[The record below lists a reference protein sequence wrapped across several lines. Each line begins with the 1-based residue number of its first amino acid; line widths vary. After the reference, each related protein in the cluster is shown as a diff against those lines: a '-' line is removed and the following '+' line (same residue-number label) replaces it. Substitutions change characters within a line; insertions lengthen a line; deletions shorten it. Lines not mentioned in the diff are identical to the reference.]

1 MEVIPLTTAIGAEV
15 RGVDARQPLAEST
28 VADLHTA
35 LMEHLVLFL
44 RAQDV
49 SEEEQLAVA
58 ANFGPPVS
66 ASMTRDRDV
75 EPRYFVTLEDS
86 VDSPPNK
93 ANGWHTDL
101 PGVAQPPDVA
111 VLSMRDTPP
120 IGGDTLWVSLY
131 AVYDSLSPT
140 FQDVVA
146 DLLVEYDLGSTRAA
160 IAEMHGL
167 DHLRELEASLE
178 IPRHPL
184 VRVHP
189 VTGRP
194 SLYLSVDRMRGIAG
208 MDPEESSVLLGFLVS
223 RLDDPNFSCRWHYQ
237 QHDLVIWDERCT
249 NHRALTD
256 HYPQYRRIRRCFAG
270 ESMPLGLGARV

>member
-1 MEVIPLTTAIGAEV
+1 MDVIPLTTAIGAEV
-15 RGVDARQPLAEST
+15 RGVDARQPLSGST
-28 VADLHTA
+28 KADLHAA
-35 LMEHLVLFL
+35 LTDHLVLFL
-44 RAQDV
+44 RGQDV
-49 SEEEQLAVA
+49 SEPEQLAFA

-75 EPRYFVTLEDS
+75 EPIYFVTLEDT
-86 VDSPPNK
+86 VDSPPNR

-111 VLSMRDTPP
+111 VLSMRDSPP
-120 IGGDTLWVSLY
+120 VGGDTLWVSLY

-140 FQDVVA
+140 FQDVIA
-146 DLLVEYDLGSTRAA
+146 DLCVDYDLGITRAA
-160 IAEMHGL
+160 IAEMRGL
-167 DHLRELEASLE
+167 DHLRELEANLE
-178 IPRHPL
+178 IPSHPL

-194 SLYLSVDRMRGIAG
+194 ALYLSVDRMRGITG
-208 MDPEESSVLLGFLVS
+208 MEPTESDVLLGFLVS

-256 HYPQYRRIRRCFAG
+256 HYPQYRSVRRCFAG
-270 ESMPLGLGARV
+270 GSVPLGLGTRR

>member
-1 MEVIPLTTAIGAEV
+1 MDVIPLTTAIGAEV
-15 RGVDARQPLAEST
+15 RGVDARQPLAESLF
-28 VADLHTA
+28 ADLHAA

-44 RAQDV
+44 RGQDV
-49 SEEEQLAVA
+49 SEEEQLAFA

-75 EPRYFVTLEDS
+75 EPRYFVTLEDT
-86 VDSPPNK
+86 VDSPPIK
-93 ANGWHTDL
+93 ANSWHTDL

-111 VLSMRDTPP
+111 ILSMRDTPP
-120 IGGDTLWVSLY
+120 VGGDTLWVSLY
-131 AVYDSLSPT
+131 AVYDSLSPA
-140 FQDVVA
+140 FQAVIA

-160 IAEMHGL
+160 IAEMHGW
-167 DHLRELEASLE
+167 DHLRELEANLE
-178 IPRHPL
+178 IPQHPL

-208 MDPEESSVLLGFLVS
+208 LDPAESDVLLGFLVS
-223 RLDDPNFSCRWHYQ
+223 RLDDPNLSCRWHYQ

-270 ESMPLGLGARV
+270 ESLPLGLGARV

>member
-1 MEVIPLTTAIGAEV
+1 MDVIPLTTAIGAEV
-15 RGVDARQPLAEST
+15 RGVDARQPLSEST
-28 VADLHTA
+28 FADLHAA

-44 RAQDV
+44 RGQDV
-49 SEEEQLAVA
+49 SEEEQLLFA

-66 ASMTRDRDV
+66 ASMTRDRDI

-86 VDSPPNK
+86 VDSPPIK

-101 PGVAQPPDVA
+101 PGVAQPPDFA

-120 IGGDTLWVSLY
+120 VGGDTLWVSLY
-131 AVYDSLSPT
+131 TVYDSLSPT
-140 FQDVVA
+140 FQDVIA
-146 DLLVEYDLGSTRAA
+146 DLLVEYDLGVTRAA

-167 DHLRELEASLE
+167 DHLRELEANLV
-178 IPRHPL
+178 IPQHPL

-208 MDPEESSVLLGFLVS
+208 MEPAESDVLLGFLAS

-237 QHDLVIWDERCT
+237 HHDLVIWDERCT

-270 ESMPLGLGARV
+270 ESLPLGVGARM

>member
-1 MEVIPLTTAIGAEV
+1 MDVIPLTTAIGAEV
-15 RGVDARQPLAEST
+15 RGVDARQPLAESMF
-28 VADLHTA
+28 ADLHAA

-44 RAQDV
+44 RGQDV
-49 SEEEQLAVA
+49 SEEEQLAFA

-75 EPRYFVTLEDS
+75 EPRYFVTLEDT
-86 VDSPPNK
+86 VDSPPIK
-93 ANGWHTDL
+93 ANSWHTDL

-111 VLSMRDTPP
+111 ILSMRDTPP
-120 IGGDTLWVSLY
+120 VGGDTLWVSLY
-131 AVYDSLSPT
+131 AVYDSLSPA
-140 FQDVVA
+140 FQAVIA

-160 IAEMHGL
+160 IAEMHGW
-167 DHLRELEASLE
+167 DHLRELEANLE
-178 IPRHPL
+178 IPQHPL

-208 MDPEESSVLLGFLVS
+208 LDPAESDVLLGFLVS
-223 RLDDPNFSCRWHYQ
+223 RLDDPNLSCRWHYQ

-270 ESMPLGLGARV
+270 ESLPLGLGARV